1 MSDIVL
7 KILGF
12 CCRLCGVVFLVCG
25 FSSVSAQHIA
35 PDSIILSDKK
45 ISCPPVL
52 LKTNLIYDIILTPDI
67 EIEYLFDDRWSAAL
81 ETSVAWWHSDRRH
94 WYYQLAT
101 LMPDVRYRI
110 PARKPGHYHSI
121 GIFGS
126 FSWYDL
132 ENGGRGYKGEA
143 WTAGIG
149 YTYSFPVNDLLG
161 FEAGLGVGYLC
172 TEYEEYLPIEGHYV
186 YQQTGRTNFIGPL
199 RLKFALV
206 FDLNRYFRKGGR
218 P

>member
-35 PDSIILSDKK
+35 LDSIILSDKK

-67 EIEYLFDDRWSAAL
+67 EIEYLFDDRWSAAI
-81 ETSVAWWHSDRRH
+81 ETSVAWWHSDCRH

-132 ENGGRGYKGEA
+132 ENGGRGYKGEG
-143 WTAGIG
+143 WTVGIG

-161 FEAGLGVGYLC
+161 FEAGVGAGYLC